1 MVIQDVN
8 TQLFTENLEQELQ
21 LLNIQVAE
29 AQIDNMLESM
39 NLLAK
44 NMNIHYHFQ
53 EEKSKE

>member
-1 MVIQDVN
+1 MN

-29 AQIDNMLESM
+29 AQVDNMLESM